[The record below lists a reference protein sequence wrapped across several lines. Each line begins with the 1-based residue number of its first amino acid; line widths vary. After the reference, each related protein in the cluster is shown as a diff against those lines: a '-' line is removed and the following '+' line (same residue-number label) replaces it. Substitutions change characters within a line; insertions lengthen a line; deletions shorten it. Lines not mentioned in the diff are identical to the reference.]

1 MTENDKNFWVN
12 LAAITVYLIR
22 GQIDDPMQLKNKIE
36 NFVESEDDDI
46 PASVSKKE
54 SRNG

>member
-46 PASVSKKE
+46 PASVSNKE